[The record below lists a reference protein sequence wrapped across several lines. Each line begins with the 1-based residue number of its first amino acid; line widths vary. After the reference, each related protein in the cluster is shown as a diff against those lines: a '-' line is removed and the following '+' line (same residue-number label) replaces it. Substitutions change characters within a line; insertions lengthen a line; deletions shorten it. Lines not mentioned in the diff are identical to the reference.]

1 MTTETI
7 IDIQVNL
14 TLPVLS
20 NNFDVF
26 KNQLTEKLQKYDID
40 VTEETFLESEILI
53 KEINKI
59 IKNIDTRKKEVINE
73 ITAPIDEFKQ
83 SCKELVSLCEE
94 AKNNLILQGQAFQT
108 KRLNGWK
115 AILNEDLFLQYK
127 AFTIQDE
134 FKTLNVDD
142 LAMKSNFTDKNN
154 LTASTKNIID
164 SKIQAILLLQ
174 NKVAMRLVELENK
187 CLKAGLILSLERRHI
202 ENFIKSDDETYNKHL
217 NILFENELTRQN
229 EIILEQERKQAQ
241 ILLEQKKEQER
252 ILAEQERK
260 QAQILLEQKK
270 EQERILAEQERKQAQ
285 ILLEQKKEQERIL
298 VEQERKHKAE
308 IEAMQTKEAEPVKQK
323 EVILPPVAKVNLD
336 NSKIVFNI
344 IATFTIE
351 VDNNSNETEESI
363 KERFYNKMKNELASF
378 KSLKSLE
385 VKQIN

>member
-270 EQERILAEQERKQAQ
+270 EQERIL
-285 ILLEQKKEQERIL
+285 

>member
-20 NNFDVF
+20 SNFDVI

-59 IKNIDTRKKEVINE
+59 IKNIDTKRKDVMSELKAPVEVFN
-73 ITAPIDEFKQ
+73 Q
-83 SCKELVSLCEE
+83 SCKELVFLCEE

-115 AILNEDLFLQYK
+115 AILNEYLLLQYEV
-127 AFTIQDE
+127 FIIQNE

-217 NILFENELTRQN
+217 NILFENELKRQN

-260 QAQILLEQKK
+260 
-270 EQERILAEQERKQAQ
+270 
-285 ILLEQKKEQERIL
+285 
-298 VEQERKHKAE
+298 HKAE

-323 EVILPPVAKVNLD
+323 EVVLPPVAKVNLD

-344 IATFTIE
+344 IANFTIE

>member
-20 NNFDVF
+20 SNFDVI

-59 IKNIDTRKKEVINE
+59 IKNIDTKRKDVMSELKAPVEVFN
-73 ITAPIDEFKQ
+73 Q

-115 AILNEDLFLQYK
+115 AILNQYLLLQYD
-127 AFTIQDE
+127 AFRVQDE

-187 CLKAGLILSLERRHI
+187 CLKAGLISSLERRHI

-217 NILFENELTRQN
+217 NILFENELKRQN

-260 QAQILLEQKK
+260 
-270 EQERILAEQERKQAQ
+270 
-285 ILLEQKKEQERIL
+285 
-298 VEQERKHKAE
+298 HKAE
-308 IEAMQTKEAEPVKQK
+308 IEAMQTKETEPVKQK
-323 EVILPPVAKVNLD
+323 EVVLPPVTKVNLD

-344 IATFTIE
+344 IANFTIE

>member
-26 KNQLTEKLQKYDID
+26 KNQLTKKLQKYDID

-83 SCKELVSLCEE
+83 SCKELVFLCEE

-115 AILNEDLFLQYK
+115 AILNEYLLLQYEV
-127 AFTIQDE
+127 FIIQNE

-154 LTASTKNIID
+154 LTASTKSTID

-187 CLKAGLILSLERRHI
+187 CLKAGLISSLERRHI

-217 NILFENELTRQN
+217 NILFENELKRQN

-260 QAQILLEQKK
+260 
-270 EQERILAEQERKQAQ
+270 
-285 ILLEQKKEQERIL
+285 
-298 VEQERKHKAE
+298 HKAE
-308 IEAMQTKEAEPVKQK
+308 IEAMQTKEADPVKQK
-323 EVILPPVAKVNLD
+323 EVVLPPVAKVNLD

-344 IATFTIE
+344 IANFTIE